1 MTVRI
6 APLSALLVLST
17 TLAAPVT
24 YLSVQN
30 EDQGATKIIGEL
42 AREYQKTAPASAYTY
57 QVAQQTELSQ
67 KLQLLAASGSLPALY
82 NIDQPTLLGQLYKNG
97 EAADLEATFR
107 KLGIYN
113 TLNPAAV
120 ALIKRQNG
128 GKLVSLPLE
137 LNIEGFWYNKAIF
150 AANGLKEPR
159 TWAELVKDA
168 DALNAKGVQPFSASG
183 DQKWPLT
190 RLIGGYAA
198 RKFGYDVMD
207 RVKAGTLKLTDPG
220 FIEAA
225 TAVQDLG
232 KKNYFGKGV
241 NTVDYAGAVDQF
253 LQGKAAMLY
262 MGSWVLSDFNDAK
275 RNKIGAQNIG
285 LFNFP
290 AVAGGKGSTSDWSL
304 NTGISTAINQKL
316 NDADLGN
323 WIKYVFTRYGNK
335 ALAESGMIT
344 GFNVTQTPRN
354 LPALTSAT
362 QSRLKTVKNGYLWFE
377 GNFSPKATSVATDN
391 VQLLVTGDITPQDY
405 MSKLQ
410 DALK

>member
-1 MTVRI
+1 MTTRT
-6 APLSALLVLST
+6 AALSALLVLGT

-24 YLSVQN
+24 FLSVQN

-42 AREYQKTAPASAYTY
+42 AREYQKTNPASPYTY
-57 QVAQQTELSQ
+57 QNAPQTDLAQ
-67 KLQLLAASGSLPALY
+67 KLQLLAASSSLPTVY
-82 NIDQPTLLGQLYKNG
+82 NIDQPALLGQLYKTG
-97 EAADLEATFR
+97 QAADLEATFK

-120 ALIKRQNG
+120 ALIKRQNDG
-128 GKLVSLPLE
+128 RLVTLPLE

-168 DALNAKGVQPFSASG
+168 ATLNAKGLQPFAASG

-198 RKFGYDVMD
+198 RKYGYDVMD

-220 FIEAA
+220 FVEAA
-225 TAVQDLG
+225 RAVQDLG

-241 NTVDYAGAVDQF
+241 NTVDYATAVDQF
-253 LQGKAAMLY
+253 LQGKAAMIY
-262 MGSWVLSDFNDAK
+262 MGSWVLSDFNDAA
-275 RNKIGAQNIG
+275 RNKIGTQNIG

-290 AVAGGKGSTSDWSL
+290 AVTGGKGSTNDWSL
-304 NTGISTAINQKL
+304 NTGISTAVNQKF

-344 GFNVTQTPRN
+344 GFTVTQTPRN
-354 LPALTSAT
+354 LPVLTSLT
-362 QSRLKTVKNGYLWFE
+362 QTKLKAVKNGYLWFE
-377 GNFSPKATSVATDN
+377 ANFSPKATSVATDN
-391 VQLLVTGDITPQDY
+391 AQLLVTGDITPQDY